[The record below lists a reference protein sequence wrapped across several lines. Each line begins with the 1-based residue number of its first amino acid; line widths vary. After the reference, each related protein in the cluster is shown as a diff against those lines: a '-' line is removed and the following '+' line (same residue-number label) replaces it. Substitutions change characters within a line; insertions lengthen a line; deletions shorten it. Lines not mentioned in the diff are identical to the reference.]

1 MATNIK
7 LNNTN
12 HKLQDLFD
20 DLSDDVETVEE
31 FKNKNFTINQEN
43 YDPKSIFASFC
54 GLPSQIAEQKN
65 TNNSLKPENLD
76 LDKSYL
82 KKQIARLEKEIQKTK
97 NAVQDFTKKEMIQL
111 SKDRVQHNNE
121 NKKHL
126 KELEEELNELKGKYK
141 EAVSYDNQ
149 QNKITSTQMKMMINT
164 FVQKTLIAER
174 NGDSETTK
182 RIAEQVSKAITGHT
196 DRQVFFDELNNESK
210 RKGIHVNI
218 STFDHIIPQAA
229 HTPIKLI

>member
-54 GLPSQIAEQKN
+54 GLPSQIEEQKN

-82 KKQIARLEKEIQKTK
+82 KKQIARLEKEIQK
-97 NAVQDFTKKEMIQL
+97 
-111 SKDRVQHNNE
+111 
-121 NKKHL
+121 NKKC
-126 KELEEELNELKGKYK
+126 
-141 EAVSYDNQ
+141 
-149 QNKITSTQMKMMINT
+149 STR
-164 FVQKTLIAER
+164 FYQKR
-174 NGDSETTK
+174 NDSTIK
-182 RIAEQVSKAITGHT
+182 R
-196 DRQVFFDELNNESK
+196 
-210 RKGIHVNI
+210 
-218 STFDHIIPQAA
+218 
-229 HTPIKLI
+229 